1 MRSAQAKI
9 TIDRPPEE
17 IYEYLLDIGSR
28 TEFAPE
34 LFREFHLTRVE
45 SKGIGAGARYRL
57 HRKLRDRYAGTTI
70 TRPFRGQRILEEGST
85 GRGGRVGM
93 AAEFLLEEQSGGATK
108 VTWILETYPMNPAD
122 RLREFGE
129 RRQIQ
134 APHEARRSRRL
145 RGILEGAPGAVRGE
159 RPTVAGL
166 DPSYVPNP

>member
-1 MRSAQAKI
+1 VRSAQATI
-9 TIDRPPEE
+9 TIDRPSEE
-17 IYEYLLDIGSR
+17 VFEYLLDIGSR

-57 HRKLRDRYAGTTI
+57 HRKLRDRRGGSTI
-70 TRPFRGQRILEEGST
+70 TEAASGQRILEEGST

-93 AAEFLLEEQSGGATK
+93 AQEFLLEEQSGGATK
-108 VTWILETYPMNPAD
+108 VTWIFETYPMNPPD

-129 RRQIQ
+129 RRQIK
-134 APHEARRSRRL
+134 RRMKRGARRL
-145 RGILEGAPGAVRGE
+145 RDILEATPGAVRGN

>member
-1 MRSAQAKI
+1 MRSAQARI

-28 TEFAPE
+28 TEFAPD

-45 SKGIGAGARYRL
+45 PKGVGAGARYRL
-57 HRKLRDRYAGTTI
+57 HRKLRDRRAGSTI
-70 TRPFRGQRILEEGST
+70 TQAVSGQRILEEGST

-93 AAEFLLEEQSGGATK
+93 AIEFLLEEQSGGATK
-108 VTWILETYPMNPAD
+108 VTWILETYPLNPTD

-134 APHEARRSRRL
+134 RRMKRGIKRL
-145 RGILEGAPGAVRGE
+145 RGILEGAPGAVRGD

>member
-1 MRSAQAKI
+1 VRSAQATT
-9 TIDRPPEE
+9 TIDRPSEA
-17 IYEYLLDIGSR
+17 IFEYLLDIGSR

-45 SKGIGAGARYRL
+45 SKGVGSGARYRL
-57 HRKLRDRYAGTTI
+57 HRKLRDRRAGSSI
-70 TRPFRGQRILEEGST
+70 TEATPGQRILEEGST

-93 AAEFLLEEQSGGATK
+93 AQEYLLEEQPGGATK
-108 VTWILETYPMNPAD
+108 VTWIIETYPMNPTD

-129 RRQIQ
+129 RRQIK
-134 APHEARRSRRL
+134 RRMKRGARRL
-145 RGILEGAPGAVRGE
+145 RDILESSPDAVRGE